1 MHVAEAWPELLLYKI
16 SADRPELCFSNQRI
30 DRLGLGM
37 LWFLLPL
44 WRGVGIHLSGF
55 SDGLHLRTVV
65 EAIPGSNA
73 EE

>member
-1 MHVAEAWPELLLYKI
+1 MQVAEAWPELLLYKI
-16 SADRPELCFSNQRI
+16 SAGRPELCFSNQRI

-55 SDGLHLRTVV
+55 
-65 EAIPGSNA
+65 
-73 EE
+73 